1 MKRLFILL
9 FLIATS
15 LFAFAEEEVVNY
27 KGMETGADFAP
38 KWYSGLT
45 DNNQKAFRKKFK
57 IAKDVKIY
65 FAEAEGM
72 NLNVAKSNAYL
83 NILKNIAEEENIPVE
98 NVTGLAFV
106 TDYWYVTE
114 DEKGL
119 QKTYCMT
126 VYKKGNV
133 R

>member
-9 FLIATS
+9 FLITIS
-15 LFAFAEEEVVNY
+15 YFAFAEEEVVNY

-57 IAKDVKIY
+57 IAKNAKIY
-65 FAEAEGM
+65 FSEAEGL
-72 NLNVAKSNAYL
+72 NLNIAKSNSYL
-83 NILKNIAEEENIPVE
+83 TILKTISEEENIPVE
-98 NVTGLAFV
+98 NVAGLAFV

-114 DEKGL
+114 NEKGE

-126 VYKKGNV
+126 VYKKINQ
-133 R
+133 